1 MGLLFFLFYL
11 LIIPCLQGQENNTLG
26 GKMLFLSSGKSPAK
40 GVEIAGSIEGTTKA
54 NTVYTLN
61 DGAYHLVFQTAKTG
75 HRVQLTIG
83 NIDGEGKSIEL
94 VNDKEIANCRI
105 PANATDEFEIIVCRK
120 GERDLTAQRYYKII
134 KTSSDIALAQ
144 KENEYKQL
152 LLVTKKDYEK
162 IATLSAELAN
172 LQQQTDSLAIY
183 KEAFS
188 IASINKDNASQRV
201 LRYLQLLE
209 EGKSIQQAREALS
222 IQNAAKDLDKSERLF
237 KSAIEELERRAGAS
251 VAIFDFHDAIICYD
265 TIISYSLKMNIDR
278 LILSEL
284 YINAATINLFVRH
297 DKRALEYNQK
307 AIACRVEILNP
318 NHLDLATSYFN
329 IALTYRAMGQYEKA
343 LEYNQKAMS
352 IQEEILDPG
361 HPDLATSYDQI
372 GSVYLEM
379 GQSKKALE
387 YIQKAMSIREE
398 ILDPKDPFFLA
409 TSYNNIALT
418 YQALGQYNKA
428 LEYLEKSISIQE
440 ETLDPNHLG
449 LATPYSNIALIYQA
463 LGQYNRALEYLE
475 KSISIQEE
483 TLDPRH
489 PSLAISY
496 GNIGGIYQAMG
507 QYEKALE
514 YYQKSIGIQEEILNP
529 KDPFLATSYNNLALT
544 YQALGQF
551 KKALEYQEKS
561 IGILEET
568 LDPRHPSLAISYG
581 NIGGIYQAIGHYEKA
596 LEYHQKSIGIQE
608 EILDPNHPSLGFS
621 YSTIAITYMKAKEFA
636 KAITFQEKCLEIF
649 KAAFPESH
657 PNQQM
662 AFSVWLEIYNAKALD
677 AFEKKEYA
685 VALQS
690 FDTLNLYGSNGDI
703 WNFTGLYHYY
713 LSEYT
718 KAIEAY
724 QKAANI
730 SPNQKTPSFY
740 NNIGAAYAKN
750 GQFEEAHTAFNEYQK
765 LLPHDGRTY
774 RNWAIYHTLQGDK
787 EKALQSLQRA
797 VELGYDDLKWFETDD
812 SMDSLRAQKAFKQII
827 EKLGKEKNK

>member
-496 GNIGGIYQAMG
+496 GNIGGIYQA
-507 QYEKALE
+507 
-514 YYQKSIGIQEEILNP
+514 
-529 KDPFLATSYNNLALT
+529 
-544 YQALGQF
+544 
-551 KKALEYQEKS
+551 
-561 IGILEET
+561 
-568 LDPRHPSLAISYG
+568 
-581 NIGGIYQAIGHYEKA
+581 IGHYEKA

-703 WNFTGLYHYY
+703 WNFTGLCHYY